1 MGLWAGG
8 VRMGFLEEVKSG
20 SPEGTGEYSGEEAGL
35 GFHVSHLLSLP
46 GSSLSFFL
54 FSPHGGL

>member
-1 MGLWAGG
+1 
-8 VRMGFLEEVKSG
+8 MGFLEEVKSG
-20 SPEGTGEYSGEEAGL
+20 SPEGTGEYSGEEAGS